1 MNEIADDCM
10 NAVEQCTEQLPTTP
24 WMEEV
29 EQCREQLPTTPWM
42 EEVEQCREQLPT
54 TPWME
59 EVEQCREQLPRVP
72 TANPLVDTGAVTEL
86 VPHTG
91 DMVLLDRIVD
101 CDEQG
106 LTAELAVR
114 GDGLLCEGPT
124 VPAWVGIEYMA
135 QTIAAYVGM
144 KAKLA
149 NEPIRLGF
157 LLGTRFYNSNIAAFK
172 VGATLTVR
180 VEKIIQDDGLGVFEC
195 RILGEGVDIKANL
208 NVYQPPLDKT

>member
-1 MNEIADDCM
+1 M
-10 NAVEQCTEQLPTTP
+10 NA
-24 WMEEV
+24 V

-72 TANPLVDTGAVTEL
+72 TVGALGEASASCSRPLPASMQATQGAVTEL

-101 CDEQG
+101 CDDQS

-114 GDGLLCEGPT
+114 GDGLLCDGPT

-172 VGATLTVR
+172 VGATLTIR

-195 RILGEGVDIKANL
+195 RILGEGVDITANL
-208 NVYQPPLDKT
+208 NVYQPPLGNT